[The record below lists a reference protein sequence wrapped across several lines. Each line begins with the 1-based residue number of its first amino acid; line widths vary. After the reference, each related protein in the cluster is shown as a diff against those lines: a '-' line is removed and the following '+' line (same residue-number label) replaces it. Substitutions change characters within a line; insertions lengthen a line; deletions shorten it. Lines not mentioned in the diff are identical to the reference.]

1 VDVEEGE
8 GEALVAA
15 GVLERVEPDEP
26 DAGERQLQV
35 ALEDRGPGLDGV
47 DVPDDL
53 VDAGQVGLEDG
64 LEASLVAAA
73 GEGRKA
79 GPQATDPAS
88 LDDGEDQE
96 EERRDREAGDD
107 RSQVVADDGVEVDGR
122 VSSGARWAFR
132 SAVRSSLAPRHRPGL
147 TSPPVYPS
155 RPAAPLSP
163 PARNPARPASQEH
176 QRSMAKR
183 TRYPGRPTTRPGAR
197 KPGAAPG
204 GPSARGSAASPSPV
218 LRTGGLTQA
227 ELDRAAEIEA
237 ELVAREKAA
246 IAENA
251 RRRARSGRVDVSL
264 VGDAG
269 TPLSVRASH
278 EYAYVARDV
287 RRIVITG
294 AVMFSILAVLW
305 ILVNVVGV
313 GAA

>member
-26 DAGERQLQV
+26 DAGERELQI

-73 GEGRKA
+73 GEGRKP

-122 VSSGARWAFR
+122 VSSGARWAFDR
-132 SAVRSSLAPRHRPGL
+132 
-147 TSPPVYPS
+147 
-155 RPAAPLSP
+155 LS
-163 PARNPARPASQEH
+163 
-176 QRSMAKR
+176 
-183 TRYPGRPTTRPGAR
+183 
-197 KPGAAPG
+197 
-204 GPSARGSAASPSPV
+204 
-218 LRTGGLTQA
+218 
-227 ELDRAAEIEA
+227 DR
-237 ELVAREKAA
+237 V
-246 IAENA
+246 
-251 RRRARSGRVDVSL
+251 
-264 VGDAG
+264 
-269 TPLSVRASH
+269 
-278 EYAYVARDV
+278 
-287 RRIVITG
+287 
-294 AVMFSILAVLW
+294 
-305 ILVNVVGV
+305 
-313 GAA
+313 